1 VSAAALALRHG
12 RAILFIAVC
21 AALGGLISA
30 SRLPKGVY
38 PEVTFPREQVV
49 ATLSGAPAAT
59 VLAGLTRPLEAHLS
73 TVPGVEQVRSKTIR
87 GAVELSLFFAPATDM
102 AKAHSLVLSRLAETR
117 ASLPPETEL
126 VADRVLPSS
135 FPILSLNVEG
145 PYPPEKLYQV
155 AQYTLRPALSGLPG
169 VGIVNVQSSDIPEL
183 EVLLDPSRIASAHLS
198 VPLIADR
205 LRNANRVKAVARL
218 SDSHEQALGVVTG
231 ELLTAEDVARVVV
244 GGTAEAPVRAG
255 DVGRVVEGVAPRT
268 TLIRVDGKPGVILNV
283 SRRATG
289 DILALDAAVRARLL
303 ELKPALP
310 PGIELRPVYEQGKF
324 VEDAVRAVRDAV
336 LFGALFAV
344 LVLAFF
350 LRDLRATLIAA
361 ISLPLTLGASLLV
374 LDALG
379 ETLNLM
385 SLGGLAVAV
394 GLVIDD
400 AVVIVEAVHR
410 HLEAGLTPEEAARRG
425 TDDLLWPVVGT
436 TLTTVVVFLPLGL
449 LQGVAGQFF
458 ASLSIALSVAVLLSL
473 PVALAVLP
481 SLAARFLRPVQR
493 ASRGRGAEDRY
504 AKALEWGLGNARKVL
519 GAAAALVVLGA
530 IVALRVPTDFLPEAD
545 EGGYVVDYFAPV
557 AAALPEADALASRLE
572 DVLRATPEVSAFSR
586 RLGTELGPPVAT
598 LASRGD
604 ITVRLKDDRSRG
616 VEEIIDEQ
624 RARMAA
630 VAPGLRIEFVQVLS
644 DMLGDLQGSPEPVEV
659 KILGAD
665 MAQLRVLAAQAAGK
679 LRNLPGLVDFF
690 DGDEGCAPEID
701 LRVRPAE
708 AGRQG
713 LAAQQIGDQ
722 LAGAFIGEVAT
733 QIRRPDHLQDVRVR
747 LDHPDLPPPS
757 VLQQASLL
765 GADGRPLPLAAVV
778 VSENQCPPA
787 ALLRFNQR
795 NMVHL
800 TARLSGT
807 SLGTAVSQVRA
818 ALRGWELP
826 VGYTWEIGGL
836 YQQQQESFRAL
847 LLVLGIAVL
856 AVAAVLL
863 FQLRSWTRAL
873 SVLAAAP
880 LALAGGAAT
889 LFVTRLPLNVSS
901 LMGAILLVGL
911 VVKNGILLLDYALW
925 AEEAGK
931 PLPEALIEAGR
942 ARLRPILMT
951 TCATLAALLP
961 LIFGLGASSSLHRP
975 LAVVV
980 VGGLAFSTAATLLV
994 VPAAA
999 LALGRR
1005 RR

>member
-1 VSAAALALRHG
+1 
-12 RAILFIAVC
+12 
-21 AALGGLISA
+21 
-30 SRLPKGVY
+30 
-38 PEVTFPREQVV
+38 
-49 ATLSGAPAAT
+49 
-59 VLAGLTRPLEAHLS
+59 
-73 TVPGVEQVRSKTIR
+73 
-87 GAVELSLFFAPATDM
+87 
-102 AKAHSLVLSRLAETR
+102 
-117 ASLPPETEL
+117 
-126 VADRVLPSS
+126 
-135 FPILSLNVEG
+135 
-145 PYPPEKLYQV
+145 
-155 AQYTLRPALSGLPG
+155 
-169 VGIVNVQSSDIPEL
+169 
-183 EVLLDPSRIASAHLS
+183 
-198 VPLIADR
+198 
-205 LRNANRVKAVARL
+205 
-218 SDSHEQALGVVTG
+218 
-231 ELLTAEDVARVVV
+231 
-244 GGTAEAPVRAG
+244 
-255 DVGRVVEGVAPRT
+255 
-268 TLIRVDGKPGVILNV
+268 
-283 SRRATG
+283 
-289 DILALDAAVRARLL
+289 
-303 ELKPALP
+303 
-310 PGIELRPVYEQGKF
+310 
-324 VEDAVRAVRDAV
+324 
-336 LFGALFAV
+336 
-344 LVLAFF
+344 
-350 LRDLRATLIAA
+350 
-361 ISLPLTLGASLLV
+361 
-374 LDALG
+374 
-379 ETLNLM
+379 
-385 SLGGLAVAV
+385 
-394 GLVIDD
+394 
-400 AVVIVEAVHR
+400 
-410 HLEAGLTPEEAARRG
+410 
-425 TDDLLWPVVGT
+425 
-436 TLTTVVVFLPLGL
+436 
-449 LQGVAGQFF
+449 
-458 ASLSIALSVAVLLSL
+458 
-473 PVALAVLP
+473 
-481 SLAARFLRPVQR
+481 
-493 ASRGRGAEDRY
+493 
-504 AKALEWGLGNARKVL
+504 
-519 GAAAALVVLGA
+519 
-530 IVALRVPTDFLPEAD
+530 
-545 EGGYVVDYFAPV
+545 
-557 AAALPEADALASRLE
+557 
-572 DVLRATPEVSAFSR
+572 
-586 RLGTELGPPVAT
+586 
-598 LASRGD
+598 
-604 ITVRLKDDRSRG
+604 VRLKDDRSRG